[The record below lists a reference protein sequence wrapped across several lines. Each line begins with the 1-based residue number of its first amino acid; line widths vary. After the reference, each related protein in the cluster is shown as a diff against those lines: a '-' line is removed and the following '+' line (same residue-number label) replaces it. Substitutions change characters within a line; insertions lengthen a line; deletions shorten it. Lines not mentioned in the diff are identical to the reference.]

1 MVTAFAILLVL
12 HGLIH
17 LLGTAK
23 ALGWADLPQLTQPIS
38 VTFGALWLVAALLF
52 LATAVFLFAWPRLW
66 WAVGVCAVVVSVL
79 VIVPSWADAKA
90 GALANAIVLVG
101 VSFGF
106 LSQGPY
112 SLRAEY
118 DRDIERYLVA
128 VASAV
133 PITEADLAHLPAP
146 VQRYLRLVGVVGK
159 PRVRNFHVRMHGR
172 VRNGRQDRWMPFSAE
187 QYNVVDPATRLF
199 YLDASMFTIPAQ
211 GYHRYV
217 ESSASMRVKAAALVP
232 AVAAAG
238 SAMTQGETVTML
250 NDMCIMAPATLIEP
264 AIAWEAV
271 DEFTA
276 RASFAHAG
284 HAIRAELSFNEAG
297 ELTNFVSDDRFQS
310 SADGATMKLVRWSTP
325 IRGHRTFGAMR
336 LPSGG
341 EGRWHDAEGEYAY
354 IDVTIDD
361 VQYNVQPR

>member
-1 MVTAFAILLVL
+1 MVTAFAVLLVV

-23 ALGWADLPQLTQPIS
+23 AFGWADLSQLTQPIS
-38 VTFGALWLVAALLF
+38 AAFGALWLVAALLF
-52 LATAVFLFAWPRLW
+52 LATAVSLFVWPRLW
-66 WAVGVCAVVVSVL
+66 WAVGVCAVVVSML
-79 VIVPSWADAKA
+79 VIVPSWTDAKF
-90 GALANAIVLVG
+90 GALANAVVLVG
-101 VSFGF
+101 VAFGF

-118 DRDIERYLVA
+118 DRDVWRHVVA
-128 VASAV
+128 AASAAPV
-133 PITEADLAHLPAP
+133 TEADLAHLPAP
-146 VQRYLRLVGVVGK
+146 VQRYLRLAGVVGK
-159 PRVRNFHVRMHGR
+159 PRVRNFRVRIHGR
-172 VRNGRQDRWMPFSAE
+172 IRNGRQGRWMPFAAE
-187 QYNVVDPATRLF
+187 QHNVVNPAMRLF

-217 ESSASMRVKAAALVP
+217 ESSASMRVKAGALVP

-238 SAMTQGETVTML
+238 SEMTQGETVTML

-264 AIAWEAV
+264 ATTWEAV
-271 DEFTA
+271 DGCTAKACFTN
-276 RASFAHAG
+276 AG
-284 HAIRAELSFNEAG
+284 HTIRAELSFNEAG
-297 ELTNFVSDDRFQS
+297 ELTNFVSDDRFQT
-310 SADGATMKLVRWSTP
+310 SADGTTMKLVRWSTP
-325 IRGHRTFGAMR
+325 IRGYRTFGAMR

-341 EGRWHDAEGEYAY
+341 EGRWHEAEGEYAY